1 MNNKPLALC
10 ILFLPFKNTINS
22 CYLFS
27 PFAMSVVHFT
37 QDSKIIVS
45 CFIVLLE
52 KHCLSFSLFIQFVGS
67 KEKGRISKRV
77 FQENKA
83 KFSDKRIFLTIWYRC
98 EGVRNFRFPEKLTCF
113 AFLLPPF
120 WDSPFCLII
129 DELSRCKLQENN
141 IFFHITVERYRQ
153 HCFRLYFYLHR
164 QFSFTTGFINNFM
177 QVMLQVFE
185 VLRSRRWYCI
195 LVYT

>member
-1 MNNKPLALC
+1 M
-10 ILFLPFKNTINS
+10 FYYTF
-22 CYLFS
+22 
-27 PFAMSVVHFT
+27 
-37 QDSKIIVS
+37 
-45 CFIVLLE
+45 E
-52 KHCLSFSLFIQFVGS
+52 KHCSKFSLFIQLVGS

-98 EGVRNFRFPEKLTCF
+98 EGVRNFRFPEKLACF

-129 DELSRCKLQENN
+129 DELSRCKLQKNN
-141 IFFHITVERYRQ
+141 FFFHITVERYRQ

-164 QFSFTTGFINNFM
+164 QFSFTTGYINNFM

-185 VLRSRRWYCI
+185 VLRTRRWYCV